1 MASADHMHETVRF
14 PACSDRSV
22 RCSTAYSAYS
32 TAHSAAKSRVAF
44 GVSLGALAL
53 LVGSVSLFACTSSS
67 QAAAQP
73 VAPTQPSPSD
83 TSTTV
88 FGQVAPPLATPAVI
102 GTPDIATLVEKVQP
116 AVVNITTRSTPT
128 TMQMIDPFE
137 FFFGPGLNPFG
148 IPRQSPQTPSE
159 PRGQQSLGSGFV
171 IDAEGYVVTNSHVIE
186 NADKVMVRFADDKQY
201 DAKVVGRDSRLDVAL
216 LQLQNAP
223 KLTPVVMGDSDKLR
237 VGEYVVAVGN
247 PFGLGHTVTMGIV
260 SAKDRTIG
268 AGPYDDF
275 IQTDASINPGNS
287 GGPLFNLRGELV
299 GINTAIHRQGQGIGF
314 AIPINLVRN
323 SILQLKQHGHV
334 TRGKLGLVFQPVTD
348 EIARAMKLD
357 NANGALVAEVQSSGA
372 AERAGIQSG
381 DLITHVNGVEVQ
393 RSNDLP
399 RMIAVLRPGTAVEL
413 TLLRA
418 GKQRK
423 ITVILEALEPDEN
436 DVKADENRQM
446 KETTR
451 FGIAMQRRPDG
462 SVMVTEVSRSMTS
475 KLFVGD
481 VIQAVDGR
489 AVSQPAQVFALLDA
503 AKRAK
508 RPALLQVRR
517 QKATLFVALD
527 LNE

>member
-1 MASADHMHETVRF
+1 MTSANHMHETAQF
-14 PACSDRSV
+14 TACSDRSV
-22 RCSTAYSAYS
+22 KRSTAY
-32 TAHSAAKSRVAF
+32 SAAKSRVAF
-44 GVSLGALAL
+44 GANLGALVL
-53 LVGSVSLFACTSSS
+53 LVGSMNLFGCTNSS

-73 VAPTQPSPSD
+73 VAPTQPPPSD
-83 TSTTV
+83 TSATV
-88 FGQVAPPLATPAVI
+88 FGQAAPPLATPAVI

-116 AVVNITTRSTPT
+116 AVVNITTRSTAT

-137 FFFGPGLNPFG
+137 FFFGPGLNPFRS
-148 IPRQSPQTPSE
+148 PRQSPQTPFE
-159 PRGQQSLGSGFV
+159 QHTQQSLGSGFV
-171 IDAEGYVVTNSHVIE
+171 IDADGYVVTNSHVIE
-186 NADKVMVRFADDKQY
+186 NADKVIVKFADDKQY

-314 AIPINLVRN
+314 AIPVNLVRN

-334 TRGKLGLVFQPVTD
+334 TRGKLGLMFQTVSD

-357 NANGALVAEVQSSGA
+357 RTKGALVAEVEPSGPA
-372 AERAGIQSG
+372 QQAGIQVG

-399 RMIAVLRPGTAVEL
+399 RMIAELRPGTAVEL

-418 GKQRK
+418 GKERK

-436 DVKADENRQM
+436 DVKTAEKKEM
-446 KETTR
+446 KETSR
-451 FGIAMQRRPDG
+451 FGIGMQRRPDG
-462 SVMVTEVSRSMTS
+462 SLMITEVARSMAS

-481 VIQAVDGR
+481 IIQAVDGR
-489 AVSQPAQVFALLDA
+489 TVNQPAQVFALLEA
-503 AKRAK
+503 AKRAT
-508 RPALLQVRR
+508 RPALLQIRR
-517 QKATLFVALD
+517 QKTTLFVALD